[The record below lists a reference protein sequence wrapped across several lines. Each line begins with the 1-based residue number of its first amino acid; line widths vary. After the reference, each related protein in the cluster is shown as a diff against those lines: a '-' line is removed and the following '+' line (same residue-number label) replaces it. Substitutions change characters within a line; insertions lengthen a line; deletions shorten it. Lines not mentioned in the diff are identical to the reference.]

1 MMNNGLEIKLYYSE
15 KLNNIVK
22 RLPEIGADKEVLKQ
36 CFALLARLDNNLMT
50 FKLDNKLI
58 TVEEPE
64 RLVEIK
70 KHGKSLKAICKL
82 HSLSIYGGN
91 DHIGHCRRDSQVV
104 LQNNKNIIMCYNKF
118 IIKL

>member
-1 MMNNGLEIKLYYSE
+1 MLTKNELININKFAQDKLDYEFLQNWYDGLEIKLYYSE

-50 FKLDNKLI
+50 FKLDDKLI

-70 KHGKSLKAICKL
+70 KAWKELESNL
-82 HSLSIYGGN
+82 
-91 DHIGHCRRDSQVV
+91 
-104 LQNNKNIIMCYNKF
+104 
-118 IIKL
+118 

>member
-1 MMNNGLEIKLYYSE
+1 MMNDGLEIKLYYSE

-22 RLPEIGADKEVLKQ
+22 RLPEICADKEVLKQ

-50 FKLDNKLI
+50 FKLDDKLI

-70 KHGKSLKAICKL
+70 KAWKELESNL
-82 HSLSIYGGN
+82 
-91 DHIGHCRRDSQVV
+91 
-104 LQNNKNIIMCYNKF
+104 
-118 IIKL
+118 

>member
-1 MMNNGLEIKLYYSE
+1 MMNDGLEIKLYYSE

-22 RLPEIGADKEVLKQ
+22 RLSEIGADKEVLKQ

-50 FKLDNKLI
+50 FKLDDKLI

-70 KHGKSLKAICKL
+70 KAWKELESNL
-82 HSLSIYGGN
+82 
-91 DHIGHCRRDSQVV
+91 
-104 LQNNKNIIMCYNKF
+104 
-118 IIKL
+118 

>member
-1 MMNNGLEIKLYYSE
+1 MMNDGLEIKLYYSE

-22 RLPEIGADKEVLKQ
+22 RLSEIGADKEVLKQ

-50 FKLDNKLI
+50 FKLDDKPI

-70 KHGKSLKAICKL
+70 KAWKELESNL
-82 HSLSIYGGN
+82 
-91 DHIGHCRRDSQVV
+91 
-104 LQNNKNIIMCYNKF
+104 
-118 IIKL
+118 

>member
-1 MMNNGLEIKLYYSE
+1 MMNDGLEIKLYYSE

-50 FKLDNKLI
+50 FKLDDKLI
-58 TVEEPE
+58 TVEEPGKG
-64 RLVEIK
+64 LLKLK

-82 HSLSIYGGN
+82 H
-91 DHIGHCRRDSQVV
+91 
-104 LQNNKNIIMCYNKF
+104 
-118 IIKL
+118 

>member
-1 MMNNGLEIKLYYSE
+1 MRNDGLEIKLYYSDT
-15 KLNNIVK
+15 LINIVK

-50 FKLDNKLI
+50 FKLDDKPI

-70 KHGKSLKAICKL
+70 KAWKELESNL
-82 HSLSIYGGN
+82 
-91 DHIGHCRRDSQVV
+91 
-104 LQNNKNIIMCYNKF
+104 
-118 IIKL
+118 